1 MDDFCVYTSHIY
13 YALVL
18 HCKYSGNTNAVFTH
32 LITHLQYSKYI
43 PKRVEIGPSG
53 RGGTLIQNIT
63 MLHNITCVTFFR
75 VITFRRDNRSDP
87 AKAKL

>member
-1 MDDFCVYTSHIY
+1 MSRDRSLSLNI
-13 YALVL
+13 
-18 HCKYSGNTNAVFTH
+18 
-32 LITHLQYSKYI
+32 
-43 PKRVEIGPSG
+43 
-53 RGGTLIQNIT
+53 NIT